1 MDINEPVAIFKVKNG
16 FFLHSMKDD
25 IFDLEDGIVFE
36 KFFDLLSYL
45 DGHFP
50 QEPSKAKVGT
60 VHLE

>member
-25 IFDLEDGIVFE
+25 HFDLEDGIVFE

-45 DGHFP
+45 DRHFP
-50 QEPSKAKVGT
+50 HEPSEAKVGT